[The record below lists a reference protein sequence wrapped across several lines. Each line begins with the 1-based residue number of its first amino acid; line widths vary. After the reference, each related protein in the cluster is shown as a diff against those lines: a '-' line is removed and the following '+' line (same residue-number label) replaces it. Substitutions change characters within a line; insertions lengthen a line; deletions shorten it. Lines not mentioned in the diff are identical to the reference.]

1 MRRTKKLEKELIEEL
16 EKTGNVLIACNKVCL
31 ARSTYYRWYN
41 SDLEFRFKMDE
52 AIEMGRANMNDFV
65 ESKLLKNIEAG
76 NQRSIEF
83 YLKNNSDIYRSMNSR
98 DYNDAVQRLEE
109 RNRKTFGFLYSLE
122 EYLWKLVPTEVLEKK
137 LIEVAKQ
144 EEKKQ
149 KGTPVDEE
157 VNRLMSAKYI
167 SFIFGRAKK

>member
-16 EKTGNVLIACNKVCL
+16 EKTGIISSACGKVRL
-31 ARSTYYRWYN
+31 PRATFYRWYN
-41 SDLEFRFKMDE
+41 EDLEFRFKINE
-52 AIEMGRANMNDFV
+52 AIQLGRFNMVDFA
-65 ESKLLKNIEAG
+65 ESKLFKNIEG
-76 NQRSIEF
+76 NNQRAIEF

-98 DYNDAVQRLEE
+98 DYNDALQRLEDK
-109 RNRKTFGFLYSLE
+109 NRKTFGFLYSLE

-137 LIEVAKQ
+137 LIEAASQ

-157 VNRLMSAKYI
+157 VNRLLSAKYI
-167 SFIFGRAKK
+167 SHIFGRSKK